1 METINNEIL
10 EREFQ
15 NNYSIHE
22 VFEYQSVS
30 TLESVIKKINQSE
43 KNEILLQI
51 NINNMMPFYKLK
63 STLKNNDQEER
74 KFWNHLIS
82 ILFMTQLEEKYGVD
96 SLHNIEVEKK
106 LMTREPFENYSKYE
120 NIIINR
126 NDVIESIKKMNLDGL
141 RLHFII
147 RSFNDEC
154 IWKELV
160 YYLGDKLPFV
170 TMIYSDGNMPAWRI
184 DSEEEKELTDLYK
197 FKSFEGLEEGIG
209 SDKLLTDKQ
218 YKKVLKNEAKIQ
230 KNIC

>member
-1 METINNEIL
+1 METKNNEIL

-63 STLKNNDQEER
+63 ATLKNNDQEER

-160 YYLGDKLPFV
+160 HYLGDKLPFV

-197 FKSFEGLEEGIG
+197 FKSFDGLEEGIA